1 MSITAG
7 EDILIVYETLTV
19 DGTTSS
25 TDTSTG
31 ALTVAGGVGIG
42 ENANVGGDVV
52 VEGTTHIQQELTI
65 GTGTTSYVFPATR
78 GTTGQILTFSTT
90 SGELEFSNLNV
101 VNVPGNFG
109 TDDRLIKSS
118 GTGTD
123 VEMTGITLTDGG
135 DMSGI
140 NSIDVV
146 NDATIGGELKVT
158 STASS
163 TNTTTGTIIVAG
175 GVGIA
180 ENLNIGGDLMVETD
194 TNLVGTLTLGDA
206 GTDYAFP
213 TEAGLPGQILT
224 MSTDGSLIF
233 STSSASP
240 FSVNAPVPFG
250 TDNRLVRTLGTDR
263 DIEATDIIVSDTS
276 DITGINTLDVNGATT
291 IGGVLTLSS
300 TVGSSNTATG
310 ALVVAGGVGVAE
322 NLNVGG
328 DTNVTG
334 IVNVNNTTE
343 STSSTNGALV
353 VDGGV
358 GIVGNLNVGGTIYA
372 DGIALGDGDF
382 QIESTTVSNDT
393 TSGAL
398 VVAGGVGIGG
408 DVNIGGDTNVG
419 GTLTASGVTSVTDT
433 TSSINNTTGAL
444 LVAGGVGIVENL
456 NMGGILNVN
465 NATGSTNSGD
475 GALVVDG
482 GAGIAENLNVGGD
495 LNAEGQVNVNNT
507 TNSTGT
513 GTGALVVDGGVSIT
527 KDLYVGGSIILDAP
541 LVSNSQFFNAYNTTP
556 VVVSTTTFSALP
568 WDTEIRKDADLYTH
582 TAASTDV
589 DVAEDGWYKIVANVA
604 TEITVGNGNN
614 RTISS
619 ARVTINGVPVTGST
633 SYMYNRTAQRGHGT
647 CTINIMQNLTANDTI
662 NIEINRLVGTSTVT
676 SIASAC
682 RIFVARV

>member
-1 MSITAG
+1 
-7 EDILIVYETLTV
+7 
-19 DGTTSS
+19 
-25 TDTSTG
+25 
-31 ALTVAGGVGIG
+31 
-42 ENANVGGDVV
+42 
-52 VEGTTHIQQELTI
+52 
-65 GTGTTSYVFPATR
+65 
-78 GTTGQILTFSTT
+78 
-90 SGELEFSNLNV
+90 
-101 VNVPGNFG
+101 
-109 TDDRLIKSS
+109 
-118 GTGTD
+118 
-123 VEMTGITLTDGG
+123 
-135 DMSGI
+135 
-140 NSIDVV
+140 
-146 NDATIGGELKVT
+146 
-158 STASS
+158 
-163 TNTTTGTIIVAG
+163 
-175 GVGIA
+175 
-180 ENLNIGGDLMVETD
+180 
-194 TNLVGTLTLGDA
+194 
-206 GTDYAFP
+206 
-213 TEAGLPGQILT
+213 
-224 MSTDGSLIF
+224 
-233 STSSASP
+233 
-240 FSVNAPVPFG
+240 
-250 TDNRLVRTLGTDR
+250 
-263 DIEATDIIVSDTS
+263 
-276 DITGINTLDVNGATT
+276 
-291 IGGVLTLSS
+291 
-300 TVGSSNTATG
+300 
-310 ALVVAGGVGVAE
+310 
-322 NLNVGG
+322 
-328 DTNVTG
+328 
-334 IVNVNNTTE
+334 
-343 STSSTNGALV
+343 
-353 VDGGV
+353 
-358 GIVGNLNVGGTIYA
+358 
-372 DGIALGDGDF
+372 
-382 QIESTTVSNDT
+382 
-393 TSGAL
+393 
-398 VVAGGVGIGG
+398 
-408 DVNIGGDTNVG
+408 
-419 GTLTASGVTSVTDT
+419 
-433 TSSINNTTGAL
+433 
-444 LVAGGVGIVENL
+444 VGIVENL